1 MPIVT
6 LANFSP
12 ELLTT
17 MRSAL
22 DIAVRRIDHSRST
35 PAMTARMAQRIVA
48 MVSEGVTDPH
58 ALMSAAVDE
67 GRVSLE

>member
-6 LANFSP
+6 PASFSP

-22 DIAVRRIDHSRST
+22 DVAVTRIDHSRPT
-35 PAMTARMAQRIVA
+35 PAIKARMAQRIVA
-48 MVSEGVTDPH
+48 MASEGVTDPH

>member
-6 LANFSP
+6 LASFSP

-22 DIAVRRIDHSRST
+22 DIAVRRIDHSRPT
-35 PAMTARMAQRIVA
+35 PAMKARMAQRIVA